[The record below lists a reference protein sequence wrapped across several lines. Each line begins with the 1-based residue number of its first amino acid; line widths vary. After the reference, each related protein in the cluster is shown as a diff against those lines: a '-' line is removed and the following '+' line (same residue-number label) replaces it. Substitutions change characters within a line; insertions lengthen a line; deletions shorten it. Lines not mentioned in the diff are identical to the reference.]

1 MSVPTAPPETLRLSW
16 WQRMLLPNLPFIAA
30 IAVLFLA
37 VGVSGPEGLLND
49 SDTGWHIVTGERILE
64 TGKLPRT
71 DPYSF
76 SKPGEPWFAWEWL
89 SDVILGAAHGWLGL
103 AGVVLLACLALAA
116 TAWMWCA
123 FAIWLG
129 GDRFVLSTLMSL
141 AILSSLIHWHAR
153 PHLFS
158 WIFLIGWLWLLEDTP
173 ARLSIRR
180 LAGVLLFMVLWTNLH
195 GSFFLAF
202 FLAGA
207 YLVEFWFTD
216 RRRAAVCLFEF
227 GAALL
232 ATFANPYGWQLH
244 VHLYRYLSNSEM
256 LAQIQEFQSP
266 GFHGAGGLLLILL
279 FLTATGGAVVCLEQR
294 RYART
299 LVVALLVMIGLR
311 SARGIPVIAFVALPL
326 VTASVT
332 RALERLGR
340 LKPLFEESSNFGR
353 IERQCNGAVLLGV
366 AVLALAWWFS
376 TPGVRAAAQF
386 PPKRFPVE
394 ASRYVER
401 LDPAAR
407 IFAPDQYGGY
417 LIYRFRGARKV
428 FFDGRSDFYGTRF
441 VNEYLEILSLKP
453 GWRRRFARFQFT
465 HALLPENH
473 PLREELECTGWRRLH
488 ADKTAVLL
496 ERPPS
501 PPAAPVC
508 AMP

>member
-71 DPYSF
+71 DPYFF

-353 IERQCNGAVLLGV
+353 IERQCNGAGMVVLHARRPGRCAIPAE
-366 AVLALAWWFS
+366 AVSGGGFPLRR
-376 TPGVRAAAQF
+376 TPGSCGQDLRARPVWGLPDLPLPRSAESLLRWAERFLWDAVRERIPRNTLPQAGLAQAL
-386 PPKRFPVE
+386 RAVPVHP
-394 ASRYVER
+394 R
-401 LDPAAR
+401 PAA
-407 IFAPDQYGGY
+407 G
-417 LIYRFRGARKV
+417 
-428 FFDGRSDFYGTRF
+428 
-441 VNEYLEILSLKP
+441 E
-453 GWRRRFARFQFT
+453 
-465 HALLPENH
+465 
-473 PLREELECTGWRRLH
+473 
-488 ADKTAVLL
+488 
-496 ERPPS
+496 S
-501 PPAAPVC
+501 PPARRAGMHWL
-508 AMP
+508 AQAARGQDRRAA